1 MKGAQERC
9 CDVRPLAFGAGCKV
23 EVPAML
29 SDAQRPE
36 KKAEI
41 GVFGGSGFYKLG
53 DRIDEVEVETPFGP
67 PSDKVALTTV
77 AGRKLAFLARHGR
90 DHSIPPH
97 MISYAANVWAMK
109 NLGVEWIISPG
120 ASGSLQP
127 EIKRGEFVICDQFI
141 DRTKGRRDTF
151 YDGPVVTHISSAD
164 AYCPE
169 LRRLVADV
177 AEERGI
183 TVHRAGTA
191 VVINGPRFSSRA
203 ESEWFTKMG
212 WHVVN
217 MTQYPEVV
225 LARELELCYCA
236 ISLVTDYDVGLVA
249 RGLVEPVSIEEI
261 LLLVKQNTDRVRQL
275 IFELVKRIPSER
287 DCSCATALKDARVA

>member
-1 MKGAQERC
+1 M
-9 CDVRPLAFGAGCKV
+9 PN
-23 EVPAML
+23 
-29 SDAQRPE
+29 DAQRSQR
-36 KKAEI
+36 KAEI

-53 DRIDEVEVETPFGP
+53 DRIEEVEVETPYGA
-67 PSDKVALTTV
+67 PSDKIALIQV
-77 AGRKLAFLARHGR
+77 AGRKVAFLARHGR
-90 DHSIPPH
+90 RHSIPPH
-97 MISYAANVWAMK
+97 MIPYAANVWAMK
-109 NLGVEWIISPG
+109 HLGVEAIISPG

-127 EIKRGEFVICDQFI
+127 EIKRGDFVVCDQFV

-169 LRRLVADV
+169 LRRLVAEV
-177 AEERGI
+177 AEEQEI
-183 TVHRAGTA
+183 TVHRSGTA

-217 MTQYPEVV
+217 MTQYPEVI
-225 LARELELCYCA
+225 LARELEMCYCA

-249 RGLVEPVSIEEI
+249 QGLVEPVSIEEI
-261 LLLVKQNTDRVRQL
+261 LLLVQQNTDRVRDL
-275 IFELVKRIPSER
+275 IFELVKRIPEER
-287 DCSCATALKDARVA
+287 TCCCATALKDARVA